1 MEEMVSRP
9 AVQTEVVHETEE
21 PEVTAIA
28 AETIQPTVVPATTS
42 ILSVTDQSDPMH
54 DIELEAAEF
63 LRDSQALLAEME
75 DHAAAEECEYCDFDS
90 LDPLDTK
97 PCAAPSCPPNSQG
110 PTEPV
115 GPVTQEVNPL
125 REALVAEEVA
135 GGTVAGT
142 NDTAAAVEVTEPGKP
157 LDYVESV
164 QPTKPVEPMEPMEPV
179 QPKDPM
185 ERIRALGRRL
195 NDKDAS
201 AIVSSAAY
209 SECPVVV
216 PKAQG
221 PSASSVSSVS
231 SVSNVSNVTTQP
243 ATTQAATVPFNAMVT
258 DTGRQSGP
266 KPTLKLPGSKATS
279 KQGPKQAGQK
289 VQQPVQPGQASQA
302 LAQPPQQSLQTPQM
316 VQTSPA
322 AKHSVV
328 DETQPMILNS
338 MVETP
343 PAQRIMHG
351 LPSTKVTGNTSMPT
365 SLSYPTEYNR
375 QMELVTEDEARRDQR
390 TQEIHRLHNQMHYA
404 QPAQPDLA
412 RKFSDFIGL
421 TKPVVELNT
430 QEVQDKSAA
439 NLCAEQRRDLRVQ
452 LSKDDIS
459 MPEILRQTHQ
469 EWVKGTSLQDMRTM
483 GIGPDELVGIGVSWS
498 DWLNKQHYG
507 VKELAC
513 MGGTWQH
520 AVRMGLLPEDI
531 VVKRDKCGPKVLSDT
546 WGVTFNDLEWSLG
559 VGVDE
564 AVGSIGLTT
573 ADFAVLGETTGS
585 LISKGFGQQHV
596 ELMKEPRSS
605 FEIALQGTEQDLRFL
620 FGNAEARQAE
630 QAQRRTNQLQ
640 EVHVRTTKVSK
651 GAMKR
656 MSNKEFKF

>member
-1 MEEMVSRP
+1 MV
-9 AVQTEVVHETEE
+9 
-21 PEVTAIA
+21 
-28 AETIQPTVVPATTS
+28 
-42 ILSVTDQSDPMH
+42 
-54 DIELEAAEF
+54 
-63 LRDSQALLAEME
+63 
-75 DHAAAEECEYCDFDS
+75 HA
-90 LDPLDTK
+90 
-97 PCAAPSCPPNSQG
+97 
-110 PTEPV
+110 
-115 GPVTQEVNPL
+115 
-125 REALVAEEVA
+125 
-135 GGTVAGT
+135 
-142 NDTAAAVEVTEPGKP
+142 
-157 LDYVESV
+157 
-164 QPTKPVEPMEPMEPV
+164 
-179 QPKDPM
+179 
-185 ERIRALGRRL
+185 
-195 NDKDAS
+195 
-201 AIVSSAAY
+201 SSA
-209 SECPVVV
+209 
-216 PKAQG
+216 
-221 PSASSVSSVS
+221 
-231 SVSNVSNVTTQP
+231 T
-243 ATTQAATVPFNAMVT
+243 
-258 DTGRQSGP
+258 
-266 KPTLKLPGSKATS
+266 
-279 KQGPKQAGQK
+279 
-289 VQQPVQPGQASQA
+289 
-302 LAQPPQQSLQTPQM
+302 
-316 VQTSPA
+316 
-322 AKHSVV
+322 AKHSGV

-351 LPSTKVTGNTSMPT
+351 LNSTKVNGNTSMPT
-365 SLSYPTEYNR
+365 SLSHPTEYNR
-375 QMELVTEDEARRDQR
+375 QMELVTEDEAQRDKR
-390 TQEIHRLHNQMHYA
+390 TQEIHRLHNQVHYA
-404 QPAQPDLA
+404 QPAQPDIA

-421 TKPVVELNT
+421 TKPAVELNT

-531 VVKRDKCGPKVLSDT
+531 AVKRDKCGPKVLSDT
-546 WGVTFNDLEWSLG
+546 WGVTFEDLEWSLG

-564 AVGSIGLTT
+564 AVGTIGLTT
-573 ADFAVLGETTGS
+573 ADFAVLGETTGT

-596 ELMKEPRSS
+596 AHMDEPRSS